1 MTQQETSATENTDI
15 SQNDQA
21 AVKTFTQDEVNAI
34 LAKTKSQLE
43 KKYSSKYEDLG
54 DPEELRTIVQQHQ
67 KIQQEQQLKRG
78 EFDTVIQELAQRKD
92 AEIQKRDKIIES
104 FRVETPIMDAAAR
117 YRAVNPAQVKALVRN
132 NVRLNSEGDVE
143 VLDDKGSVRYDDSG
157 KPLSVDSFVQ
167 SWLQNNPHFVSAG
180 PSTSASRSNVGSAN
194 IGRVDIAKLDMR
206 NPEDRKVYAEY
217 RKSAGIA

>member
-1 MTQQETSATENTDI
+1 
-15 SQNDQA
+15 
-21 AVKTFTQDEVNAI
+21 
-34 LAKTKSQLE
+34 
-43 KKYSSKYEDLG
+43 
-54 DPEELRTIVQQHQ
+54 
-67 KIQQEQQLKRG
+67 
-78 EFDTVIQELAQRKD
+78 
-92 AEIQKRDKIIES
+92 
-104 FRVETPIMDAAAR
+104 MDAAAR

-167 SWLQNNPHFVSAG
+167 SWLQTNPHFVSAG

-194 IGRVDIAKLDMR
+194 IGRVDIAKLDMK